1 MSDTTTETEAPV
13 VATEAPAEKPAK
25 QKAAPKPCFC
35 SRFLLVDESDG
46 DNPAEFDTDCS
57 ATTMRSFA
65 QGHDA
70 RLVSFLV
77 QGEFDGLKV
86 HENRDGVRYQYDGA
100 AHAVGT
106 ISQALA
112 DKADAAISR
121 LRVAADAKKAR
132 EAERTATRDAKAAE
146 AKKAKETKD
155 AEKAA
160 AKAAKEAEKA
170 NKPAKATAPRE
181 VGATV
186 VEGSQEGGNGG
197 FTKIKVGRGE
207 YDAVASEVDN
217 GEGGTKTVYTY
228 RNLQGVE
235 ETRDADLVRVL
246 G

>member
-57 ATTMRSFA
+57 ATTMRSF
-65 QGHDA
+65 
-70 RLVSFLV
+70 
-77 QGEFDGLKV
+77 
-86 HENRDGVRYQYDGA
+86 DGA

-170 NKPAKATAPRE
+170 NKPAKSAAPRE